1 MYQSIYVA
9 LDNSE
14 HSDAGT
20 TVALKLAEAFSARC
34 IGMHV
39 YAARMHDYRFK
50 QMEYTLPDEY
60 QDEAEL
66 LRQRRIH
73 NSLITTGLQL
83 ISESYTDVMRYRCL
97 ERDIPFEAR
106 ARDGRN
112 WEELVAD
119 INEVRPDLVVMGALG
134 TGAVKDSRLGSV
146 ADRVARRIR
155 TDSLI
160 VRRTGDAALDGD
172 IIVAIDGSPQSF
184 GGLQVALE
192 LGKAL
197 RKRVEA
203 VAVYDPYLH
212 YSVFNGIVDV
222 LSEKASKV
230 FRFKEQEALHEEIID
245 SGLAQIYESHL
256 RVAQAQAA
264 EVGIELPI
272 TLLDGKAFQRVARYA
287 AEREAW
293 LLVCG
298 RVGVH
303 SPPEMDL
310 GSNTDH
316 LVRNAA
322 CNVLVCNRT
331 HVPPIDVRAEAS
343 VVWTPEAE
351 ARMDGVP
358 AAARGL
364 ARTAVLRWCTERGHS
379 VVSSGDVELA
389 LDDLMPYRKTMR
401 RIDEV
406 SAALDTATAA
416 MLDEA
421 PPEQARA
428 ICRVCGYA
436 ARTNSPAQ
444 CPVCGGDAD
453 VFDQIDAE
461 AVARAASSEGAM
473 AGDAFD
479 GHKLGW
485 TLEART
491 LLQEL
496 PAGYLRRRVKAI
508 VEKTART
515 RRLPAITA
523 DVAAPFVLPEVEA
536 LDSGAG
542 PHRAPLGGDTGTSRG
557 EARAHLPWNAEAEER
572 LERIPGGFLRSLAI
586 EQIERLALALKAS
599 EVTVLHA
606 EAGIAE
612 ARARMRASTP
622 EAQPQSTSGC
632 PVHQAPP
639 ESACPVHHASPDGDN
654 GSSTHHVLNEVT
666 APVVDSLGRRQVANG
681 ELVHAGGL
689 TLP

>member
-1 MYQSIYVA
+1 M
-9 LDNSE
+9 
-14 HSDAGT
+14 
-20 TVALKLAEAFSARC
+20 
-34 IGMHV
+34 
-39 YAARMHDYRFK
+39 
-50 QMEYTLPDEY
+50 
-60 QDEAEL
+60 
-66 LRQRRIH
+66 
-73 NSLITTGLQL
+73 
-83 ISESYTDVMRYRCL
+83 
-97 ERDIPFEAR
+97 
-106 ARDGRN
+106 
-112 WEELVAD
+112 
-119 INEVRPDLVVMGALG
+119 
-134 TGAVKDSRLGSV
+134 
-146 ADRVARRIR
+146 
-155 TDSLI
+155 
-160 VRRTGDAALDGD
+160 RRTGDAALEGD

-272 TLLDGKAFQRVARYA
+272 TLLDGKAFERVARYA

-343 VVWTPEAE
+343 IVWTPEAE

-436 ARTNSPAQ
+436 ARTDSPAR

-542 PHRAPLGGDTGTSRG
+542 PHRAPLGGDTGRSRG

-612 ARARMRASTP
+612 ARARMRPSTP
-622 EAQPQSTSGC
+622 VAQPASTSGC
-632 PVHQAPP
+632 PVHQAPS
-639 ESACPVHHASPDGDN
+639 ESACPVHHAPSPDGDN
-654 GSSTHHVLNEVT
+654 GSSMHHVLNEVT

>member
-1 MYQSIYVA
+1 MATS
-9 LDNSE
+9 LSR
-14 HSDAGT
+14 STG
-20 TVALKLAEAFSARC
+20 
-34 IGMHV
+34 
-39 YAARMHDYRFK
+39 
-50 QMEYTLPDEY
+50 
-60 QDEAEL
+60 
-66 LRQRRIH
+66 RR
-73 NSLITTGLQL
+73 S
-83 ISESYTDVMRYRCL
+83 
-97 ERDIPFEAR
+97 P
-106 ARDGRN
+106 
-112 WEELVAD
+112 
-119 INEVRPDLVVMGALG
+119 
-134 TGAVKDSRLGSV
+134 SV
-146 ADRVARRIR
+146 
-155 TDSLI
+155 
-160 VRRTGDAALDGD
+160 
-172 IIVAIDGSPQSF
+172 
-184 GGLQVALE
+184 GLQVALG

-197 RKRVEA
+197 GKRVEA

-264 EVGIELPI
+264 EAGVDLPI

-316 LVRNAA
+316 LIATPA

-331 HVPPIDVRAEAS
+331 HVPPIDVRAETS
-343 VVWTPEAE
+343 VVWTPGSGGHDGRR
-351 ARMDGVP
+351 AR

-389 LDDLMPYRKTMR
+389 LDDLMPYRRTMR
-401 RIDEV
+401 RIEEV
-406 SAALDTATAA
+406 SSALDAATAA

-421 PPEQARA
+421 PPESARA

-436 ARTNSPAQ
+436 ARTDAPAR
-444 CPVCGGDAD
+444 CPVCGGDAGG
-453 VFDQIDAE
+453 FDQIDAE
-461 AVARAASSEGAM
+461 AVARAGEREGEMAS
-473 AGDAFD
+473 DTFD

-491 LLQEL
+491 LLQQL

-523 DVAAPFVLPEVEA
+523 EVAAPFVLPEVEA
-536 LDSGAG
+536 LDAGAG
-542 PHRAPLGGDTGTSRG
+542 PHRAPLGSDAATSRG
-557 EARAHLPWNAEAEER
+557 EVAARLPWNAEAEER
-572 LERIPGGFLRSLAI
+572 LERIPGGFLRSLAV
-586 EQIERLALALKAS
+586 EQMERLALALKAS

-612 ARARMRASTP
+612 ARARMRAATP
-622 EAQPQSTSGC
+622 DAQPAPASGC
-632 PVHQAPP
+632 PVHQAPSP
-639 ESACPVHHASPDGDN
+639 ESGCPVHQASSPESDP
-654 GSSTHHVLNEVT
+654 TITPRHVLNEVT

-681 ELVHAGGL
+681 ELVRAGDRSI
-689 TLP
+689 P

>member
-1 MYQSIYVA
+1 MYESIYVA

-20 TVALKLAEAFSARC
+20 TVALALAKAFSSRC

-73 NSLITTGLQL
+73 DSLITSGLQL

-97 ERDIPFEAR
+97 EQDIPFEAR

-119 INEVRPDLVVMGALG
+119 INEVRPGLVVMGALG

-146 ADRVARRIR
+146 ADRVVRRIR

-160 VRRTGDAALDGD
+160 VRRTGDGAMDGD

-184 GGLQVALE
+184 GGLEVALH

-197 RKRVEA
+197 GKRVEA

-256 RVAQAQAA
+256 RVGQAQAA
-264 EVGIELPI
+264 EAGVDLPI
-272 TLLDGKAFQRVARYA
+272 TLLDGKAFQRVSRYA
-287 AEREAW
+287 EERDAW
-293 LLVCG
+293 LLICG

-316 LVRNAA
+316 LVRNAV

-331 HVPPIDVRAEAS
+331 HVPPIDLRAEAG

-351 ARMDGVP
+351 TRMEAVP

-379 VVSSGDVELA
+379 VVSSGDVDLA
-389 LDDLMPYRKTMR
+389 LDDLMPYRRTMR
-401 RIDEV
+401 RIEEV
-406 SAALDTATAA
+406 SAALDSATTA
-416 MLDEA
+416 MIDEA
-421 PPEQARA
+421 PPASARA

-436 ARTNSPAQ
+436 ARTDAPER

-453 VFDQIDAE
+453 VFDRIDAD
-461 AVARAASSEGAM
+461 AVARAASSEGEM
-473 AGDAFD
+473 ASDTFD

-485 TLEART
+485 TLDART
-491 LLQEL
+491 LLQQL

-523 DVAAPFVLPEVEA
+523 EVAAPFVLPEVEA

-542 PHRAPLGGDTGTSRG
+542 PHRAPLGADQQGARG
-557 EARAHLPWNAEAEER
+557 EGSVNLPWSPEAQ
-572 LERIPGGFLRSLAI
+572 ERIERIAGGFLRSLAV
-586 EQIERLALALKAS
+586 EQVERLALALKAS
-599 EVTVLHA
+599 EVTILHV

-612 ARARMRASTP
+612 ARARMRSDDGAAKP
-622 EAQPQSTSGC
+622 A
-632 PVHQAPP
+632 APGV
-639 ESACPVHHASPDGDN
+639 CPVHHGAVDN
-654 GSSTHHVLNEVT
+654 VEGAPTEPHVLNEVT

-681 ELVHAGGL
+681 ELVRAGDVS
-689 TLP
+689 LP

>member
-1 MYQSIYVA
+1 MYTSIYVA

-20 TVALKLAEAFSARC
+20 SVAVRLAEAFSARC

-73 NSLITTGLQL
+73 DSLITTGLQL

-97 ERDIPFEAR
+97 EREIPFEAR

-119 INEVRPDLVVMGALG
+119 INETRPDLVVMGALG
-134 TGAVKDSRLGSV
+134 TGAVKDSHLGSV
-146 ADRVARRIR
+146 ADRVVRRIR
-155 TDSLI
+155 SDSLV
-160 VRRTGDAALDGD
+160 VRRTGDAAMAGD

-184 GGLQVALE
+184 GGLQVALG

-197 RKRVEA
+197 GKRVEA

-264 EVGIELPI
+264 ELGVELPI

-287 AEREAW
+287 SEREAW

-316 LVRNAA
+316 LVRNVE

-331 HVPPIDVRAEAS
+331 YVPPIDMRAEKS

-351 ARMDGVP
+351 AQMDGVP
-358 AAARGL
+358 TAARGL
-364 ARTAVLRWCTERGHS
+364 ARTAVLHWCTERGHS
-379 VVSSGDVELA
+379 VVSSGDVDSA
-389 LDDLMPYRKTMR
+389 LDELMPYRRTMR
-401 RIDEV
+401 RIEEV
-406 SAALDTATAA
+406 RSTLDAATAA
-416 MLDEA
+416 MLDEPA
-421 PPEQARA
+421 PESARA

-436 ARTNSPAQ
+436 ARTDAPAR
-444 CPVCGGDAD
+444 CPVCGGKGDMFEQIDVAD
-453 VFDQIDAE
+453 VI
-461 AVARAASSEGAM
+461 RAASDEGEM
-473 AGDAFD
+473 ASDTFD
-479 GHKLGW
+479 GHKLSW

-491 LLQEL
+491 LLQQL

-515 RRLPAITA
+515 HRLPAITA
-523 DVAAPFVLPEVEA
+523 DVAAPFVLPEVQA
-536 LDSGAG
+536 LDAGAG
-542 PHRAPLGGDTGTSRG
+542 PHRAPLGADAGAPSHGDARG
-557 EARAHLPWNAEAEER
+557 RLPWSPEAQER
-572 LERIPGGFLRSLAI
+572 LERIPGGFLRSLAG
-586 EQIERLALALKAS
+586 EQVERLALALKAS
-599 EVTVLHA
+599 EVTLLHA

-612 ARARMRASTP
+612 ARARMQTDP
-622 EAQPQSTSGC
+622 EPKPASGC
-632 PVHQAPP
+632 PVHRGQNGDG
-639 ESACPVHHASPDGDN
+639 ASTRGA
-654 GSSTHHVLNEVT
+654 LNEVT
-666 APVVDSLGRRQVANG
+666 APVIDALGRRQIGTG
-681 ELVHAGGL
+681 ELARAGDVS
-689 TLP
+689 LP